1 LSDTGVIE
9 AQTRSQETPVKANR
23 FLEVDKR
30 GMVLVKFGKFKGEY
44 LIDVAAENPGYVQW
58 MRDELDLPD
67 DVKLQLEVA
76 LNDQ

>member
-1 LSDTGVIE
+1 M
-9 AQTRSQETPVKANR
+9 KANR

-44 LIDVAAENPGYVQW
+44 LVDVAAENPGYVQW
-58 MRDELDLPD
+58 MMDEMDLPE
-67 DVKLQLEVA
+67 DVKLQLAVV